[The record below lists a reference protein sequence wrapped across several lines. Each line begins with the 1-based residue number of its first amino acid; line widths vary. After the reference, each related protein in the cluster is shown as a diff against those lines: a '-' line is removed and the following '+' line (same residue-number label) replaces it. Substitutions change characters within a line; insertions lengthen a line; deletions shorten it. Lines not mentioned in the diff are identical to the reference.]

1 MGLESL
7 ILDFLVFLLYIF
19 WPLLRRKVI
28 VCPNKSCPDVSTQ
41 KTILWLWV
49 WPWTSY
55 SSPLIMCPPQDN
67 SSPTYLFIKVQERN
81 MHPRGLKMGNH
92 SMSVWNGLWQ
102 NKASLFH
109 NAWRMWEKWFPQLTV
124 KESLMCSSNCT
135 LPGVGSRYS
144 NALDQGWVLATCI
157 SSIQFSKR
165 LLTCILC
172 IYSTAQDAINVS
184 MSKRRSSAP

>member
-1 MGLESL
+1 MYQLKKPSYGCGCDLGQVIQAHWSCVHLRIIPAQPIYLSRFRKGTCTREVWKWETTVCL
-7 ILDFLVFLLYIF
+7 FGMVCDRIRLLF
-19 WPLLRRKVI
+19 STMHGG
-28 VCPNKSCPDVSTQ
+28 CEKSGS
-41 KTILWLWV
+41 
-49 WPWTSY
+49 
-55 SSPLIMCPPQDN
+55 
-67 SSPTYLFIKVQERN
+67 
-81 MHPRGLKMGNH
+81 
-92 SMSVWNGLWQ
+92 
-102 NKASLFH
+102 H
-109 NAWRMWEKWFPQLTV
+109 NLTV